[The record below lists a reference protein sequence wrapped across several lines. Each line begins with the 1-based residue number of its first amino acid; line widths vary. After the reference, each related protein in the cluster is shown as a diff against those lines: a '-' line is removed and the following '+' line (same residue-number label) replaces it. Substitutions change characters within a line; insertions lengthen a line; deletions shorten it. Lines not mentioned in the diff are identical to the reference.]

1 MRSFVALR
9 VPIHL
14 SSLASCPRLE
24 ELLAQPDCSNPSF
37 LIIIII
43 IIILVIKDNTPHN
56 TLVKQIQDKPAHGQ
70 SKGMTLQ
77 DSHDLAEER
86 DGSEMLRGFGFDV
99 VQVTGRS
106 LRQNCIAQVSS
117 QA

>member
-1 MRSFVALR
+1 MR
-9 VPIHL
+9 VPVHL
-14 SSLASCPRLE
+14 SYFASCPRFE
-24 ELLAQPDCSNPSF
+24 QLLAQPNCSNPSL

-43 IIILVIKDNTPHN
+43 IILIIKHNTPHN
-56 TLVKQIQDKPAHGQ
+56 TLVEQVQDKSAHGQ

-86 DGSEMLRGFGFDV
+86 DGSEVFRGFGFDV